1 MQFIFKGKENHSKSK
16 RYKCILGFGLVF
28 FSFLLSSPNRAFS
41 QYYNTGV
48 ENGKTKFR
56 EIKTEKFQI
65 IYPDFYET
73 KAQEFAN
80 VLDTVY
86 GFVGKSLKTNVP
98 NVPFLLHINTSYANG
113 LSVWAP
119 KRIELWTTTHPS
131 NYAYPWMWQLA
142 IHEWRHSAQ
151 VYALN
156 KGLSKHL
163 VNIFGEHIYGLILG
177 GFVPNWFLEG
187 DAVVAETA
195 LSATGRGKTPDYN
208 MYLKAQVLDKGKY
221 SYDKAILGSMK
232 DYVPNSYIIG
242 YNMVSFG
249 REKYERDIWGDIL
262 ENVGRNFWKLQ
273 FFGRSEKRDLKI
285 NKEALYNEMI
295 DSLKKQWGNEDEKYY
310 KTNKEIFKRE
320 ISPKQNY
327 YSNYLSPQ
335 KLNDST
341 IIAIKTSSFYPPT
354 IQSISFSKEKTITP
368 LGQILNSYF
377 DITNQKI
384 LFSEYRYHHRWEH
397 ESYADIVEY
406 DIKEEKYNY
415 ITKNKRVYTP
425 SYNPNNENII
435 AAIYEDSINNQHL
448 VIIDKTTGNI
458 LQKFINEKSY
468 DKFSYP
474 SWNNKADEI
483 YLIKSNEEGKS
494 IGKYNIYNH
503 NYTQITTPS
512 YNNISKTK
520 YHNNRIY
527 FIGDYNNTY
536 QVYSFE
542 TNKEDPTLKLHTQM
556 LYGVMD
562 YSFFE
567 DSLIISEYSA
577 EGAKIILQSL
587 ESIETIAKD
596 QQPAVFPFAEKI
608 TVQENFSLT
617 KEKIN
622 NKKFPSQKYSK
633 AGHLFK
639 FHSWAPLYINV
650 ENQDINFGLSAFSQ
664 NLLGTSILMGGYK
677 YLFEEN
683 RDEYFIDYT
692 YKGWY
697 PIINFKFNYSQRNIS
712 YSLTPTEKDYSIWNE
727 YNNSFNIELP
737 YSHSK
742 KNYHTYLNTKLL
754 YSYRII
760 DPIYNYSN
768 KLNNFNI
775 LGLDMGS
782 GIIKTMAKN
791 DITARLGQRINFNYQ
806 QTLSKEKAN
815 IIALSTTT
823 YLPSIF
829 RNHSF
834 EINFDYQ
841 QNTPNVYY
849 FPNEVNFIRG
859 VYGEFPTKYY
869 GLKFNYHLP
878 LSYPDL
884 KLTKLLYIQRIT
896 ARGFFDFG
904 YFDNKYLSSIGT
916 YIQMDFNI
924 LRIEYP
930 LNIGIQMGY
939 QPQNKASFAHLIFF
953 LNI

>member
-1 MQFIFKGKENHSKSK
+1 MQFFIGKENHSNSK
-16 RYKCILGFGLVF
+16 RYKCIFAFGLIF
-28 FSFLLSSPNRAFS
+28 FSFLLSAPNRAFS

-48 ENGKTKFR
+48 DNGKIKFR
-56 EIKTEKFQI
+56 EIKTEKFQV

-119 KRIELWTTTHPS
+119 KRIELWTTTHPD

-151 VYALN
+151 VYALK

-195 LSATGRGKTPDYN
+195 LSPTGRGKTPDFN
-208 MYLKAQVLDKGKY
+208 MYFKAQVLDKEQY

-249 REKYERDIWGDIL
+249 REKYDKDIWGDML

-273 FFGRSEKRDLKI
+273 FFGRSGKRDLKI
-285 NKEALYNEMI
+285 NKETLYHEMI
-295 DSLKKQWGNEDEKYY
+295 DSLKKQWGKEDEKYY
-310 KTNKEIFKRE
+310 KTKKEIYKRD

-341 IIAIKTSSFYPPT
+341 VIAIKTSYFYAPT
-354 IQSISFSKEKTITP
+354 IQSIFSSKERTITP

-406 DIKEEKYNY
+406 DIKEDKYNY
-415 ITKNKRVYTP
+415 ITHKKRIYTP

-483 YLIKSNEEGKS
+483 FLIKSGGEGKS
-494 IGKYNIYNH
+494 IGKYNVYNY

-512 YNNISKTK
+512 YNNILKTK
-520 YHNNRIY
+520 YYNNRIY
-527 FIGDYNNTY
+527 FIGDYDNTY
-536 QVYSFE
+536 QVYSVE
-542 TNKEDPTLKLHTQM
+542 TNGENPTLKLHTQVH
-556 LYGVMD
+556 YGVMD
-562 YSFFE
+562 YSFWK
-567 DSLIISEYSA
+567 DSLIVSEYTA
-577 EGAKIILQSL
+577 DGAKIILQPL
-587 ESIETIAKD
+587 ETIKTIAKD
-596 QQPAVFPFAEKI
+596 QQLSVFPFAEKI
-608 TVQENFSLT
+608 TLQENFSLT
-617 KEKIN
+617 KERISD
-622 NKKFPSQKYSK
+622 KKFPSQKYSK
-633 AGHLFK
+633 AGHLFN

-677 YLFEEN
+677 YLFTEKRN
-683 RDEYFIDYT
+683 EYYIDYT

-697 PIINFKFNYSQRNIS
+697 PIIKLKFNYSQRNVS
-712 YSLTPTEKDYSIWNE
+712 YNLTTKEKAYSIWNE
-727 YNNSFNIELP
+727 YNNSFNLELP
-737 YSHSK
+737 YSHSR
-742 KNYHTYLNTKLL
+742 KNYHKYLNSTLL

-760 DPIYNYSN
+760 SPIHNYSN
-768 KLNNFNI
+768 TLNNFHT
-775 LGLDMGS
+775 LGLGIES
-782 GIIKTMAKN
+782 GLIKTMAKN
-791 DITARLGQRINFNYQ
+791 DITARLGQSISFNYQ
-806 QTLSKEKAN
+806 QNISKEIVN

-829 RNHSF
+829 RNNSF

-841 QNTPNVYY
+841 RNTPKVYY
-849 FPNEVNFIRG
+849 FPNKVNFTRG

-939 QPQNKASFAHLIFF
+939 QPQNKNPFAHLIFY